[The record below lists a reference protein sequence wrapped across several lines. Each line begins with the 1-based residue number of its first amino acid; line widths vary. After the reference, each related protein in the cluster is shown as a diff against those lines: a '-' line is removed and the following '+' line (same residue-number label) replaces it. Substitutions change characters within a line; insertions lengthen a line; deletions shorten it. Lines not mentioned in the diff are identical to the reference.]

1 MTKSMSFRET
11 GNISCEWIETMRC
24 CICIAHQ
31 FFFRMR
37 LNRSEKTR
45 TGWYW
50 MGHSSMLMRLIY
62 WAKK

>member
-1 MTKSMSFRET
+1 
-11 GNISCEWIETMRC
+11 
-24 CICIAHQ
+24 
-31 FFFRMR
+31 MR